1 MDPSLDIVQLAT
13 DMTARVSYPQR
24 LFNHAIDCGTISG
37 RHRVF
42 SGSRFSGGAHA
53 ADAAARRGAMGEC
66 ALLESRLGGMLTR
79 ARGSVYVSIG
89 R

>member
-1 MDPSLDIVQLAT
+1 MDTSRHVQLAT

-24 LFNHAIDCGTISG
+24 LFNHAIIGTISG

-66 ALLESRLGGMLTR
+66 ALLERRLGGMLTR
-79 ARGSVYVSIG
+79 ARRSVYVSIG